1 MDRHQYLIQEYDVIF
16 ALSEQMLILAQAEK
30 WDELIGLEISYLQAV
45 EAVTQQPLSAAIPAS
60 VSNKIRET
68 LVRILENETQLKSL
82 LNGRLKTL
90 SEIIGQS
97 IKRQEVNAAY
107 SRF

>member
-1 MDRHQYLIQEYDVIF
+1 MDQHQYLVKEYGVILE
-16 ALSEQMLILAQAEK
+16 LSEQMLALAKAEK

-45 EAVTQQPLSAAIPAS
+45 EAVTQQPLSDAIPAS
-60 VSNKIRET
+60 VSSKIRES

-97 IKRQEVNAAY
+97 IKRQEVNTAY

>member
-1 MDRHQYLIQEYDVIF
+1 MDRHQYLVKEYDVILD
-16 ALSEQMLILAQAEK
+16 LSEQMLAFAKAEK

-45 EAVTQQPLSAAIPAS
+45 EAVTKQPLSEAIPAS
-60 VSNKIRET
+60 VSSKIREF
-68 LVRILENETQLKSL
+68 LVQILENETQLKSL

-97 IKRQEVNAAY
+97 IKRQEVNTAY

>member
-1 MDRHQYLIQEYDVIF
+1 MDQHQYLVKEYGVILE
-16 ALSEQMLILAQAEK
+16 LSEQMLTLAKAEK

-45 EAVTQQPLSAAIPAS
+45 EAVTQQPLSDAIPAS
-60 VSNKIRET
+60 VSSKIRES

-97 IKRQEVNAAY
+97 IKRQEVNTAY